1 MCKTFSLK
9 KACKDCPFKKGNSY
23 LHPEALKMRIDQVT
37 KKDQSFSC
45 HKTVDYD
52 VYTDYQEALDL
63 VDEMRNDR
71 CNESKIKEEREKLE
85 NELNFLDLSNRYM
98 QSQNNEMYCAGM
110 LILVKKEGMIFN
122 NFPLRYA
129 VGTGLLDL
137 EQFKNEDQVYD
148 SIADAISAHYL
159 NNMG

>member
-1 MCKTFSLK
+1 
-9 KACKDCPFKKGNSY
+9 
-23 LHPEALKMRIDQVT
+23 
-37 KKDQSFSC
+37 
-45 HKTVDYD
+45 
-52 VYTDYQEALDL
+52 
-63 VDEMRNDR
+63 
-71 CNESKIKEEREKLE
+71 
-85 NELNFLDLSNRYM
+85 M
-98 QSQNNEMYCAGM
+98 QSQKNEMYCAGM